1 MQPILILV
9 GIAGYIATVAS
20 TTVPSLEA
28 PACPRVGTITYSKSV
43 PNLTDFPLT
52 EVNLCYTDTTIDI
65 TFTAHDE
72 INFYFDPSQG
82 TNGDLYEY
90 EVMEAFIQKGT
101 QDPQTYV
108 EFEINPNNVTYQAF
122 VYNPSKSRSTGAAF
136 DHFFINDPV
145 GDGFEWNTELDKPS
159 KTWTSQVMIP
169 LGLFNVDNG
178 MARGTNWRM
187 NFFRTI
193 VSPSTFPNQS
203 LGAWSPPDAANF
215 HITKFLGHIKFV

>member
-1 MQPILILV
+1 MLPIIILV
-9 GIAGYIATVAS
+9 GVAGCISTVAG
-20 TTVPSLEA
+20 TIVPSLKA

-43 PNLTDFPLT
+43 PNLTAFPLT
-52 EVNLCYTDTTIDI
+52 EVELCYTDTTIDI

-72 INFYFDPSQG
+72 INFYFNSSQG
-82 TNGDLYEY
+82 TNDAIYEY

-101 QDPQTYV
+101 IDPQTYL

-122 VYNPSKSRSTGAAF
+122 VYNPSKARVAGAAF
-136 DHFFINDPV
+136 DHFFITDPV
-145 GDGFEWNTELDKPS
+145 DDGFVWNTELDKPG
-159 KTWTSQVMIP
+159 KTWTSQVKIP

-178 MARGTNWRM
+178 KARGTEWRM

-193 VSPSTFPNQS
+193 VSPETYPDQG

-215 HITKFLGHIKFV
+215 HITKYLGHVQFV